1 MPAKNFSVKSSPIE
15 GNFIEST
22 FVRKT
27 GYCSVLKVQTEV
39 IANHLHVSKR
49 SQDLYSTKCNKLMV
63 NATCY
68 ENPEKP
74 LIKQS
79 KSFQSSSAVETRLSG
94 FYKVTET
101 FMKNDFDKYK
111 PRAT

>member
-1 MPAKNFSVKSSPIE
+1 
-15 GNFIEST
+15 
-22 FVRKT
+22 
-27 GYCSVLKVQTEV
+27 
-39 IANHLHVSKR
+39 
-49 SQDLYSTKCNKLMV
+49 MV